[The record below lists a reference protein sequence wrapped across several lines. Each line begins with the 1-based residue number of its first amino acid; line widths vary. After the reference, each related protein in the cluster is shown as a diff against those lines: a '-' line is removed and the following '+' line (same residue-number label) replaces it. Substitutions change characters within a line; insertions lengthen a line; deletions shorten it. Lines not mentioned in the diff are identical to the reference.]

1 MSLTRPRAIGPGST
15 LGMISPASQ
24 VKPEL
29 VELGIAALERLGYSA
44 KPMPHVLDR
53 GPLNYAGTL
62 EHRLADLHAAY
73 ADPEVDA
80 ILCTRGGWGCA
91 ELLPHLDRRLIHANH
106 KALLGYSD
114 VTSLHVWLQR
124 EMGRVSFQAPMAG
137 SDFARDAGAPD
148 MFSWA
153 SALTQSEP
161 WSMGPESGLRVLRAG
176 TGSGTASGVLSGGCI
191 SIYAEALG
199 TDFAPEARGGVL
211 FLEDVGTRPYQWNR
225 MLLHLRY
232 AGLLEGVTG
241 IVFGDMHECVPA
253 QEHALLEE
261 TLLYALSDFDGP
273 IGIGLRSGH
282 VAGGNITLPFGV
294 QVSLDFQDAAN
305 PRMHFVEAAVRV

>member
-1 MSLTRPRAIGPGST
+1 MSLSKPRAIWSGST
-15 LGMISPASQ
+15 FGIISPASLA
-24 VKPEL
+24 KAEL
-29 VELGIAALERLGYSA
+29 VQRGIAALETLGYRT
-44 KPMPHVLDR
+44 KLMPHALDR

-91 ELLPHLDRRLIHANH
+91 ELLPHLDRRLIHANN

-124 EMGRVSFQAPMAG
+124 EMGRVSFQAPMAA
-137 SDFARDAGAPD
+137 SDFAKDTGAPD

-153 SALTQSEP
+153 SALMQAEP
-161 WSMGPESGLRVLRAG
+161 WSMGPETGLRVLRAG
-176 TGSGTASGVLSGGCI
+176 TAAGVLSGGCI

-199 TDFAPEARGGVL
+199 TDFSPQPRGGVL
-211 FLEDVGTRPYQWNR
+211 FLEDVGTKPYQWNR

-232 AGLLEGVTG
+232 AGLLDGVAG

-253 QEHALLEE
+253 EEHALLEE
-261 TLLYALSDFDGP
+261 TLLYALHDFEGP
-273 IGIGLRSGH
+273 IGIGLCSGH

-294 QVSLDFQDAAN
+294 QVRLDFQDAAN

>member
-1 MSLTRPRAIGPGST
+1 
-15 LGMISPASQ
+15 
-24 VKPEL
+24 
-29 VELGIAALERLGYSA
+29 
-44 KPMPHVLDR
+44 
-53 GPLNYAGTL
+53 
-62 EHRLADLHAAY
+62 
-73 ADPEVDA
+73 
-80 ILCTRGGWGCA
+80 
-91 ELLPHLDRRLIHANH
+91 LLSHLDRHLIHANN

-114 VTSLHVWLQR
+114 VTSLHVWLLR

-137 SDFARDAGAPD
+137 SDFAKDAGAPD
-148 MFSWA
+148 MASWTN
-153 SALTQSEP
+153 ALTQTSP
-161 WSMGPESGLRVLRAG
+161 WSMGPETGLRVLRPG
-176 TGSGTASGVLSGGCI
+176 TGSGAASGMLSGGCI

-199 TDFAPEARGGVL
+199 TDFAPEACGGVL
-211 FLEDVGTRPYQWNR
+211 FLEDVGTKPYQWNR

-253 QEHALLEE
+253 AEHALLEE
-261 TLLYALSDFDGP
+261 TLLYALQDFPGP

-294 QVSLDFQDAAN
+294 EVSLDFADAAN